1 MAAKCGHAA
10 CHMRDSYH
18 MTSGELGLGLV
29 LEETKHMHLRLCNC
43 RLKKNFWVCSTLVG
57 VGMCAG
63 DCCVRPLVD
72 L

>member
-1 MAAKCGHAA
+1 MIH
-10 CHMRDSYH
+10 SY

-29 LEETKHMHLRLCNC
+29 LEETKHMHC
-43 RLKKNFWVCSTLVG
+43 RLNKNFWVCTTLVG